1 MIELKS
7 SPDHPMFGKQL
18 IEAHSAHLCDV
29 FLQKRHEHQT
39 AKPKILLWGFS
50 ILVLAVGAGVEVSQ
64 DIELFLLL
72 LEVLITEIGAEIV
85 LDVSSANHTHQLQHV
100 LLLNSLPLL

>member
-1 MIELKS
+1 MIALKS

-29 FLQKRHEHQT
+29 FLQKHHEQET
-39 AKPKILLWGFS
+39 AKLEVLLWGFS
-50 ILVLAVGAGVEVSQ
+50 VLVLALGTGVEVSQ

-72 LEVLITEIGAEIV
+72 LEVLVAEIRAEIV

-100 LLLNSLPLL
+100 LLLNALPLL

>member
-1 MIELKS
+1 MIALKS

-29 FLQKRHEHQT
+29 FLQKHHEQET
-39 AKPKILLWGFS
+39 AKLEVLLWGFS
-50 ILVLAVGAGVEVSQ
+50 FLVLALGTGVEVSQ

-72 LEVLITEIGAEIV
+72 LEVLVAEIRAEIV

-100 LLLNSLPLL
+100 LLLNALSLL